1 MGFLM
6 TILGGA
12 GEGVLWGIMA
22 FGVYI
27 TYRLLDVADLTV
39 EGSFATGSA
48 IVALLINN
56 NCDPLLASL
65 VALLIGGVAGMVT
78 GLLITKFKIA
88 PILAGIL
95 TMTALY
101 SVNLIIMGMPTL
113 SLPIG
118 VNMFAIV
125 SAWFNDAVARNLIIL
140 IIGLIVSAIIIGASY
155 WFFGTEVGSAIRA
168 TGSNE
173 KMCRAQGINT
183 DNTKIIGLMI
193 SNALVAFSGSLVAQQ
208 FGYGDISFGVG
219 SIVIGLASVIIGEAI
234 ISAKHNFL
242 LRIISV
248 FVGSIIY
255 REIITLIIF
264 AGLPTDYIK
273 LLTAA
278 LVVIALSLPNIK
290 GKFKRSSKSNNSKR
304 VKEAVGNPT
313 DVIMNDEV
321 ANQIVENA
329 EKEGSENA

>member
-65 VALLIGGVAGMVT
+65 VAMLVGGVAGMVT

-140 IIGLIVSAIIIGASY
+140 IIGLIISAIIIGASY
-155 WFFGTEVGSAIRA
+155 WFFGTEIGSAIRA
-168 TGSNE
+168 TGANE

-242 LRIISV
+242 WRIISV
-248 FVGSIIY
+248 FIGSIVY
-255 REIITLIIF
+255 REIITLIIL
-264 AGLPTDYIK
+264 AGLPTAYIK
-273 LLTAA
+273 LLTAV
-278 LVVIALSLPNIK
+278 LVVIALSLPNLK
-290 GKFKRSSKSNNSKR
+290 GKFKCNFRSHNSKR
-304 VKEAVGNPT
+304 VKEALGNPT

-329 EKEGSENA
+329 EKEDSENA